1 MKASSSMR
9 TITSLFPRKVIEE
22 VHDSVDK
29 EAMLQTIGLSRHEPV
44 DPSQMLAV
52 EDFFGFLERITRA
65 DPLGITI
72 PLRVGAAMRCD
83 DYGAFGLAWKSATTL
98 RGSYDRAERYA
109 QVMGN
114 ESTYDVE
121 PTAEGA
127 FMQLHRFGERR
138 LGMRISNEAHF
149 ASIVSISKQVASKP
163 FQPLA
168 VFFKHAAPATLE
180 HHKAYFGCPV
190 HFSADRDAL
199 LVSTETLRTPNKLGD
214 PGLARFFETHLEGE
228 VAALRDAVLLDRQI
242 RDHVVTALSE
252 GIPAVSEVARH
263 LGMSART
270 LQRRLSEQG
279 LAFQTLVDD
288 ARRQLAHRLLK
299 QTQFSLMDV
308 AFMTGF
314 SGQSAFTRAFK
325 RWAGQTPRSYR
336 LQAQA
341 IAPS

>member
-1 MKASSSMR
+1 MK

-22 VHDSVDK
+22 ADDSVDK
-29 EAMLQTIGLSRHEPV
+29 EALLQTIGLSRNEPV
-44 DPSQMLAV
+44 DPSHMVPVDA
-52 EDFFGFLERITRA
+52 FFGFLERLVHA
-65 DPLGITI
+65 DPMGITI

-109 QVMGN
+109 RVMGN

-121 PTAEGA
+121 PAAEGA
-127 FMQLHRFGERR
+127 FMQLHRLGERR

-149 ASIVSISKQVASKP
+149 ASIMAISQQVASAP

-168 VFFKHAAPATLE
+168 VFFKHTAPTTMQ
-180 HHKAYFGCPV
+180 HHEAYFGCPV
-190 HFSADRDAL
+190 HFASDRDAL
-199 LVSTETLRTPNKLGD
+199 LVSHETLETPNLLGD
-214 PGLARFFETHLEGE
+214 PGLTRFFETHLKAE
-228 VAALRDAVLLDRQI
+228 VEALGDATPLDRQI
-242 RDHVVTALSE
+242 RDYIVTCLSE
-252 GIPAVSEVARH
+252 GMPAVSEVARH

-270 LQRRLSEQG
+270 LQRRLGEQG
-279 LAFQTLVDD
+279 LAFQALVDD

-299 QTQFSLMDV
+299 QTKFPLIEV

-341 IAPS
+341 IVPSL